1 MPRLT
6 PNHTQ
11 SVSTRRLRPF
21 PSYLAILLTFH
32 RSEYCLLPTWVAK
45 TFRQFQKRQHAAEA
59 ANVAVKQA
67 ANKAKQQDLGLVRF
81 IGELDKLNMFTE
93 RIIHKCIKKLRSNI
107 DAPEE
112 EDIESLSRLMM
123 TDDIDTC
130 SHKWLGCNVATGPEL
145 ISQIHKE

>member
-11 SVSTRRLRPF
+11 ST
-21 PSYLAILLTFH
+21 YLAILLTFH

-123 TDDIDTC
+123 TVGGLLDHEKAI
-130 SHKWLGCNVATGPEL
+130 SHMNIYFSRMLTMPKSPNL
-145 ISQIHKE
+145 SS